1 MTGER
6 MAEVGVDLVET
17 LTILTLRSI
26 ASFGKVLTCTTES
39 SASNKKILPRIDGE
53 HQILWAG
60 IDHFSLLLP
69 SLY

>member
-26 ASFGKVLTCTTES
+26 ASFGKVLTS
-39 SASNKKILPRIDGE
+39 DRR
-53 HQILWAG
+53 
-60 IDHFSLLLP
+60 
-69 SLY
+69 